1 MKIEEYL
8 RMLVDKGGSDLHL
21 KVGRP
26 PLMRIKGDVVPTE
39 GMAEIT
45 KEEMQE
51 ILYPMLTKMQ
61 IEKLE
66 EELELDFSYVI
77 EGLARFRGNMLYQM
91 GNLGAVF
98 RVIPMEIL
106 TIEQLKLPDVLNE
119 IVERKS
125 GIVLV
130 TGPTGSGK
138 STTLAALI
146 NKVNETRKDHIITI
160 EDPIEFVHRD
170 KQCVINQRE
179 VGADTAS
186 FGNALKRALRQ
197 DPDIILVG
205 EMRDPETI
213 SIAIT
218 AAETGHLVFSTL
230 HTLDAKHS
238 IDRIIDTFRH
248 EHQHQIRMQLGSALV
263 AIVSQRLVKSSY
275 SEERLAVVEIMIN
288 TPTIKKYIQES
299 KVGLIDKIIAESAL
313 LYKMQ
318 TQNQHLFR
326 LVEEGKIS
334 KEDALHISRKQN
346 DLRIMFQTQTMNPQ
360 GGDAKPEDNKAS
372 DKTDTILGK
381 RPQSPFGGTRP
392 PGQGGNEKG

>member
-8 RMLVDKGGSDLHL
+8 RMLVDNEGSDLHL

-26 PLMRIKGDVVPTE
+26 PLMRIQGELFPTE
-39 GMAEIT
+39 GLPVISKDEI
-45 KEEMQE
+45 KE
-51 ILYPMLTKMQ
+51 ILYPMLTTMQ
-61 IEKLE
+61 IKKFE
-66 EELELDFSYVI
+66 EELELDFSYII
-77 EGLARFRGNMLYQM
+77 EGLARFRGNIFYQM

-98 RVIPMEIL
+98 RMIPIDIL
-106 TIEQLKLPDVLNE
+106 TIEQLGLPDVLNDL
-119 IVERKS
+119 VKHKS

-138 STTLAALI
+138 STTLAAMI
-146 NKVNETRKDHIITI
+146 NKINETRHEHIVSI
-160 EDPIEFVHRD
+160 EDPVEFVHQD
-170 KQCVINQRE
+170 KKCSINQRE
-179 VGADTAS
+179 VGADTAT
-186 FGNALKRALRQ
+186 FGNALKRSLRQ

-230 HTLDAKHS
+230 HTLDAKQS

-248 EHQHQIRMQLGSALV
+248 EHQHQVRMQLGAALV

-318 TQNQHLFR
+318 TQNQHLFK
-326 LVEEGKIS
+326 LVDEGKIS
-334 KEDALHISRKQN
+334 KEDAIHISKNQN
-346 DLRIMFQTQTMNPQ
+346 DLRIMFQTQTMTP
-360 GGDAKPEDNKAS
+360 KKEDEKLKEDKVS
-372 DKTDTILGK
+372 DKPDSNLGK
-381 RPQSPFGGTRP
+381 QTSPFSSSK
-392 PGQGGNEKG
+392 QSEKGSK

>member
-8 RMLVDKGGSDLHL
+8 KILVEKGGSDLHL

-26 PLMRIKGDVVPTE
+26 PLMRIKGDLLP
-39 GMAEIT
+39 M
-45 KEEMQE
+45 EEMPVISNEE
-51 ILYPMLTKMQ
+51 IKDIIYEMLTKRQ

-66 EELELDFSYVI
+66 EELELDFSYII
-77 EGLARFRGNMLYQM
+77 EDLARFRGNILHQM
-91 GNLGAVF
+91 GHLGAVF

-106 TIEQLKLPDVLNE
+106 TIEQLSLPEVLND

-146 NKVNETRKDHIITI
+146 DKINETRHEHIITI
-160 EDPIEFVHRD
+160 EDPVEFVHQD
-170 KQCVINQRE
+170 KKCTINQRE

-213 SIAIT
+213 NIAIT
-218 AAETGHLVFSTL
+218 AAETGHLVLSTL
-230 HTLDAKHS
+230 HTVDAKQS
-238 IDRIIDTFRH
+238 IDRIIDTFPP
-248 EHQHQIRMQLGSALV
+248 EQQHQVRMQLGSALG
-263 AIVSQRLVKSSY
+263 AIISQMLVKTSD
-275 SEERLAVVEIMIN
+275 ETGRVPVVEIMIN
-288 TPTIKKYIQES
+288 TATIKKLIQDGN
-299 KVGLIDKIIAESAL
+299 VGMIDKAIADSAM

-318 TQNQHLFR
+318 TQNQHLFK
-326 LVEEGKIS
+326 LVHEGRIN
-334 KEDALHISRKQN
+334 KEDALKVSRNPN
-346 DLRIMFQTQTMNPQ
+346 DLRIMFQTQSITPDKDESATEVDKES
-360 GGDAKPEDNKAS
+360 GTPAS
-372 DKTDTILGK
+372 ILGK
-381 RPQSPFGGTRP
+381 RPSPFGGKRP
-392 PGQGGNEKG
+392 PGQGS